1 MDCIPLNHKMYRMA
15 IVFLNGM
22 DRIPPEH
29 PVGVG

>member
-1 MDCIPLNHKMYRMA
+1 MA

-29 PVGVG
+29 PVGAR